1 MENAHLILIFKQHMT
16 ENWTTCKRV
25 YQISEIV

>member
-16 ENWTTCKRV
+16 ENWITCKHV